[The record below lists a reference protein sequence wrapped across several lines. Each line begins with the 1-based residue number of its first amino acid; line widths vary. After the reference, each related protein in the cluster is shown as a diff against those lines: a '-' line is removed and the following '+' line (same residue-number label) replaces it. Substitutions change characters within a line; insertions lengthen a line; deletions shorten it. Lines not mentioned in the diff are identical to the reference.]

1 MRMGYLEEPGIVLPG
16 ITSVFEELL
25 MVLSMERVYMALPML
40 MIGENLFRGVMPA
53 FSEAMYT

>member
-1 MRMGYLEEPGIVLPG
+1 
-16 ITSVFEELL
+16 